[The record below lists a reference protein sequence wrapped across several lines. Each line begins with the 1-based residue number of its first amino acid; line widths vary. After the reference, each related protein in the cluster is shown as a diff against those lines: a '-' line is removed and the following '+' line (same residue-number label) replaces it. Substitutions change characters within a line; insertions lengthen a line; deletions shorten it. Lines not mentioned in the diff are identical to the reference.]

1 MKPNCVTA
9 VQAAAKKLGRAALTP
24 AQLQAID
31 DRISATM
38 RQLARTDPDWQTKS
52 TDQRVIEAAQVA
64 MADIQAEAARKVA
77 NAQRQIL
84 KTAATDIRITEGMA
98 QFKEGRSR
106 ALVNDIDTTGH
117 YVTGIKQEAVGNM
130 VSLMEAAKTGEG
142 AGFGRRVLMFL
153 FDADN
158 PVMTRDLATEMFRNG
173 DGSTGNKIATEG
185 AKAYLKV
192 IETLRQRFNNAGGD
206 VGRLEYGYIPQ
217 PHDAAKVRGDGIAT
231 GRGAWV
237 DRIMPLLDRS
247 RYVLED
253 GSRMGDAEVRTMLER
268 AWETI
273 SSDGANKREP
283 GAFAGNGAKAN
294 AGSESR
300 QIHFKDADSY
310 MAYMKDFGTGSMYDA
325 VIGHVGRMARDIG
338 LIERYGP
345 NPNSQMRM
353 QFDLADR
360 ADGGIKRDFGLRPQ
374 SYWDQ
379 LNGTAGTPQSAKI
392 AQLGTDARNIQTFG
406 KLGSAVISSITDL
419 GTFMTTTGYNKLPY
433 WDAIGNIGK
442 SAASKDTRDFMTT
455 HGIIAESMIGDM
467 NRWTGDNI
475 RQTWSG
481 RLANSTMKLSLM
493 NAWTDT
499 LRRAFSLTMMQ
510 GMARMSKTEWGK
522 LTEWDRTLMQRKGL
536 TEADWKVITKA
547 DLTPF
552 GGKDHL
558 TPEAIRAVADPSAA
572 LPPVAPGTVR
582 LFHGG
587 ENLQA
592 GDKRWLSPDQ
602 SYAEGYAKKAAGGK
616 GEVFYVDVP
625 ENSPLLRKAFDDSG
639 TSSKAPYVAFE
650 ADSALTAKLRP
661 ATPQA
666 SQAHIDQ
673 VNAVVAKVLGLI
685 QDESE
690 FAVMNPDLATKTIA
704 SGGATQRGTVRGEL
718 ARSVMQFKSFPIAMV
733 SRHWRRML
741 EAPQVTDGSA
751 PALANRVV
759 YAGALMVTTTALGAI
774 ALQGKQL
781 VAGKDPIDMQGPKS
795 PKFWAKAVAQ
805 GGGLSIVGD
814 FLLNDP
820 SDQPGDALGNLTKT
834 AAGPALGAVGELAT
848 KTLTNSY
855 KAAKGKPTHAA
866 AEALQWARANTPYT
880 GIWYARAA
888 LDHAGMHAL
897 QENLSPGYLGK
908 MQQRAKKDF
917 GQDYWWKPG
926 TGGPERAP
934 NIGKAVGQ

>member
-1 MKPNCVTA
+1 MKPTCIQA
-9 VQAAAKKLGRAALTP
+9 VQEAAKKLGRNALTA

-31 DRISATM
+31 DRIAATM
-38 RQLARTDPDWQTKS
+38 RRLARTDPDWQAKS
-52 TDQRVIEAAQVA
+52 TDQRVIEAAQAA

-106 ALVNDIDTTGH
+106 ALVNDIDNTGH
-117 YVTGIKQEAVGNM
+117 YINGIKQEAVGNM
-130 VSLMEAAKTGEG
+130 VDLMEAAKTGEG
-142 AGFGRRVLMFL
+142 AGFGRRVMMFL

-158 PVMTRDLATEMFRNG
+158 PRMTRDLATEIYRNG
-173 DGSTGNKIATEG
+173 DGSTGNKIAAEG

-192 IETLRQRFNNAGGD
+192 IEGLRQRFNSAGGD

-217 PHDAAKVRGDGIAT
+217 PHDAAKVRGVGDAAA
-231 GRGAWV
+231 REAWV
-237 DRIMPLLDRS
+237 DRIAPLLDRS

-253 GSRMGDAEVRTMLER
+253 GSRMGDAEFRTLLGR

-283 GAFAGNGAKAN
+283 GAFGGNGAKAN

-345 NPNSQMRM
+345 NPNSQMRL
-353 QFDLADR
+353 QFDLAER
-360 ADGGIKRDFGLRPQ
+360 ADGTIKRDFGLRPQ

-379 LNGTAGTPQSAKI
+379 LNGTAGTPQSAKL

-419 GTFMTTTGYNKLPY
+419 GTFMTTTGYNKLGY
-433 WDAIGNIGK
+433 WDAIANIGK
-442 SAASKDTRDFMTT
+442 TAASKDARDFMTT

-510 GMARMSKTEWGK
+510 GLARMSKTEWGK
-522 LTEWDRTLMQRKGL
+522 LTEWDRTLMERRGI
-536 TEADWKVITKA
+536 TEADWQVITKA
-547 DLTPF
+547 DLTEF
-552 GGKDHL
+552 SGKQHL
-558 TPEAIRAVADPSAA
+558 TPEAIRA
-572 LPPVAPGTVR
+572 T
-582 LFHGG
+582 
-587 ENLQA
+587 N
-592 GDKRWLSPDQ
+592 
-602 SYAEGYAKKAAGGK
+602 
-616 GEVFYVDVP
+616 
-625 ENSPLLRKAFDDSG
+625 DD
-639 TSSKAPYVAFE
+639 
-650 ADSALTAKLRP
+650 R
-661 ATPQA
+661 A
-666 SQAHIDQ
+666 SE
-673 VNAVVAKVLGLI
+673 VVAKVLGLI
-685 QDESE
+685 QNESE
-690 FAVMNPDLATKTIA
+690 FAVLNPDLATKTLA
-704 SGGATQRGTVRGEL
+704 SGGGSQRGTMRGEFW
-718 ARSVMQFKSFPIAMV
+718 RSVMQFKSFPFAMV

-751 PALANRVV
+751 PVLANRVM

-774 ALQGKQL
+774 ALQAKQL
-781 VAGKDPIDMQGPKS
+781 VAGKDPIDMHGPHAA
-795 PKFWAKAVAQ
+795 KFWAKSVAQ
-805 GGGLSIVGD
+805 GGGLSIFGD

-820 SDQPGDALGNLTKT
+820 TDQPGGFVG
-834 AAGPALGAVGELAT
+834 AAGGTLLGPTAGSTIGLAAIAVENAH
-848 KTLTNSY
+848 KT
-855 KAAKGKPTHAA
+855 AKGKPTHMG
-866 AEALQWARANTPYT
+866 AETLKWARANTPYT

-888 LDHAGMHAL
+888 LDHAGLHAL

-908 MQQRAKKDF
+908 MKARSAKDF
-917 GQDYWWKPG
+917 GQSYWWNPG
-926 TGGPERAP
+926 TGMPDRAP
-934 NIGKAVGQ
+934 DFGKAVGQ

>member
-9 VQAAAKKLGRAALTP
+9 VQEAAKKLGRAALTP
-24 AQLQAID
+24 AQLQAIE
-31 DRISATM
+31 DRIAATM
-38 RQLARTDPDWQTKS
+38 RRLARTDPEWQGKS
-52 TDQRVIEAAQVA
+52 TDQRMTEAAEAA

-84 KTAATDIRITEGMA
+84 KTAATDVRISEAMA
-98 QFKEGRSR
+98 QFKEGRNR
-106 ALVNDIDTTGH
+106 ALVHDLDNTGH
-117 YVTGIKQEAVGNM
+117 YINGIKQEAMGEM
-130 VSLMEAAKTGEG
+130 AALMDAAKTGEG
-142 AGFGRRVLMFL
+142 AGFGRRVMMFL

-158 PVMTRDLATEMFRNG
+158 PVMTRDLATEIFNNG
-173 DGSTGNKIATEG
+173 SGATGNKIAIAG

-192 IETLRQRFNNAGGD
+192 IEYLRQRFNAAGGD
-206 VGRLEYGYIPQ
+206 VGLLDYGYIPQ
-217 PHDAAKVRGDGIAT
+217 PHDAAKVRGDGTAG

-253 GSRMGDAEVRTMLER
+253 GSRMGDEQLRELLGR

-283 GAFAGNGAKAN
+283 GTFAGNGAKAN

-300 QIHFKDADSY
+300 QIHFKDADAY

-345 NPNSQMRM
+345 NPNAQMRL
-353 QFDLADR
+353 QFDLAER
-360 ADGGIKRDFGLRPQ
+360 ADGGVKRDFGLRPQ

-379 LNGTAGTPQSAKI
+379 LNGTAGTPQSAKL

-419 GTFMTTTGYNKLPY
+419 GTYMTTTGYNKLPY
-433 WDAIGNIGK
+433 WDAIANIGK
-442 SAASKDTRDFMTT
+442 SAASKDARDFMTT

-510 GMARMSKTEWGK
+510 GMARMSRTEWGN
-522 LTEWDRTLMQRKGL
+522 LSEWDRALLERRGITP
-536 TEADWKVITKA
+536 ADWSVITKA
-547 DLTPF
+547 ELTEF
-552 GGKDHL
+552 GGKQHL
-558 TPEAIRAVADPSAA
+558 TPEAIRATGDERS
-572 LPPVAPGTVR
+572 
-582 LFHGG
+582 G
-587 ENLQA
+587 E
-592 GDKRWLSPDQ
+592 
-602 SYAEGYAKKAAGGK
+602 
-616 GEVFYVDVP
+616 
-625 ENSPLLRKAFDDSG
+625 
-639 TSSKAPYVAFE
+639 
-650 ADSALTAKLRP
+650 
-661 ATPQA
+661 
-666 SQAHIDQ
+666 
-673 VNAVVAKVLGLI
+673 VVAKVLGLI

-704 SGGATQRGTVRGEL
+704 SGGASQRGTVRGEL

-741 EAPQVTDGSA
+741 EVPQVTDGSA
-751 PALANRVV
+751 PVLANRVV
-759 YAGALMVTTTALGAI
+759 YAGALMLTTTALGAI
-774 ALQGKQL
+774 ALQAKQL
-781 VAGKDPIDMQGPKS
+781 VAGKDPIDMTGDKA

-814 FLLNDP
+814 FLLTD
-820 SDQPGDALGNLTKT
+820 STDQPGGFVSNAAKS
-834 AAGPALGAVGELAT
+834 AAGPALGSVFELVAT
-848 KTLTNSY
+848 AKTNVDRSL
-855 KAAKGKPTHAA
+855 AGKPTHTGAD
-866 AEALQWARANTPYT
+866 ALRWTRANLPYT

-888 LDHAGMHAL
+888 LDHAGLHAL

-926 TGGPERAP
+926 TGGPDRAP
-934 NIGKAVGQ
+934 DLGKAVGQ

>member
-9 VQAAAKKLGRAALTP
+9 VQEAAKKLGRAALTP

-38 RQLARTDPDWQTKS
+38 RRMARTDPEWQTKS
-52 TDQRVIEAAQVA
+52 TDQRVTEAAEAA
-64 MADIQAEAARKVA
+64 MADIQVEAARKVA

-84 KTAATDIRITEGMA
+84 KTAATDFRITEGMG
-98 QFKEGRSR
+98 QFKEGRNR

-117 YVTGIKQEAVGNM
+117 YINGIKQEAVGNM
-130 VSLMEAAKTGEG
+130 VNLMDAAKTGEG

-158 PVMTRDLATEMFRNG
+158 PRMTRDLATEIFNNS
-173 DGSTGNKIATEG
+173 DGASGNKIATDG

-192 IETLRQRFNNAGGD
+192 IEGLRQRFNAAGGD

-217 PHDAAKVRGDGIAT
+217 PHDAAKVRG
-231 GRGAWV
+231 RGGEEARQAWV
-237 DRIMPLLDRS
+237 DRIAPLLDRS

-253 GSRMGDAEVRTMLER
+253 GARMGDDEFRALLGR

-283 GAFAGNGAKAN
+283 GAFTGNGAKAN

-300 QIHFKDADSY
+300 QIHFKDADAY

-345 NPNSQMRM
+345 NPNSQMRL
-353 QFDLADR
+353 QFDLAER
-360 ADGGIKRDFGLRPQ
+360 ADGGVKRDFGLRPE

-379 LNGTAGTPQSAKI
+379 LNGTAGTPQSAKL

-406 KLGSAVISSITDL
+406 KLGGAVISSITDL
-419 GTFMTTTGYNKLPY
+419 GTFVTTTGYNKLPY
-433 WDAIGNIGK
+433 WDAVSNIGK
-442 SAASKDTRDFMTT
+442 TAASKDARDFMTS

-510 GMARMSKTEWGK
+510 GMARMSRTEWSG
-522 LTEWDRTLMQRKGL
+522 LSEWDRTLMQRRGITPADWAVISKAEL
-536 TEADWKVITKA
+536 TE
-547 DLTPF
+547 F
-552 GGKDHL
+552 GGKQHL
-558 TPEAIRAVADPSAA
+558 TPEAIRATGDERA
-572 LPPVAPGTVR
+572 
-582 LFHGG
+582 G
-587 ENLQA
+587 E
-592 GDKRWLSPDQ
+592 
-602 SYAEGYAKKAAGGK
+602 
-616 GEVFYVDVP
+616 
-625 ENSPLLRKAFDDSG
+625 
-639 TSSKAPYVAFE
+639 
-650 ADSALTAKLRP
+650 
-661 ATPQA
+661 
-666 SQAHIDQ
+666 
-673 VNAVVAKVLGLI
+673 VVAKVLGLI

-690 FAVMNPDLATKTIA
+690 FAVMNPDLATKAMA

-751 PALANRVV
+751 PALANRVM
-759 YAGALMVTTTALGAI
+759 YAGALMLTTTALGAI
-774 ALQGKQL
+774 ATQAKQI
-781 VAGKDPIDMQGPKS
+781 VAGKDPIDMTGEKA
-795 PKFWAKAVAQ
+795 PKFWAKALAQ

-814 FLLNDP
+814 FLLND
-820 SDQPGDALGNLTKT
+820 STEQPGDVYSNLVKS
-834 AAGPALGAVGELAT
+834 AAGPAFGSIGEILSVGKSNTDRALAGKETHTGAQAVRWA
-848 KTLTNSY
+848 
-855 KAAKGKPTHAA
+855 KAN
-866 AEALQWARANTPYT
+866 LPYT

-888 LDHAGMHAL
+888 IDHAGLHAL

-934 NIGKAVGQ
+934 DIGKAVGQ

>member
-9 VQAAAKKLGRAALTP
+9 VQEAAKKLGRNALTA

-31 DRISATM
+31 DRINATM
-38 RQLARTDPDWQTKS
+38 RRLARSDPDWQAKS
-52 TDQRVIEAAQVA
+52 TDQRVIEAAQAA

-106 ALVNDIDTTGH
+106 ALVNDIDNTGH
-117 YVTGIKQEAVGNM
+117 YINGIKQEAVGNM
-130 VSLMEAAKTGEG
+130 VDLMEAAKTGEG
-142 AGFGRRVLMFL
+142 AGFGRRVMMFL

-158 PVMTRDLATEMFRNG
+158 PRMTRDLATEIYRNG
-173 DGSTGNKIATEG
+173 DGSTGNKIAAEG
-185 AKAYLKV
+185 AKAYLNV
-192 IETLRQRFNNAGGD
+192 IEGLRQRFNSAGGD

-217 PHDAAKVRGDGIAT
+217 PHDAAKVRGAGDAAA
-231 GRGAWV
+231 REAWV
-237 DRIMPLLDRS
+237 DRIAPLLDRS

-253 GSRMGDAEVRTMLER
+253 GSRMGDAEFRALLGR

-283 GAFAGNGAKAN
+283 GAFGGNGAKAN

-345 NPNSQMRM
+345 NPNSQMRL

-379 LNGTAGTPQSAKI
+379 LNGTAGTPQSAKL

-419 GTFMTTTGYNKLPY
+419 GTFMTTTGYNKLGY
-433 WDAIGNIGK
+433 WDAIANLGK
-442 SAASKDTRDFMTT
+442 TAASKDARDFMTT

-510 GMARMSKTEWGK
+510 GLARMSKTEWGK
-522 LTEWDRTLMQRKGL
+522 LTEWDRTLMERRGI
-536 TEADWKVITKA
+536 TEADWQVITKA
-547 DLTPF
+547 DLTEF
-552 GGKDHL
+552 GGKQHL
-558 TPEAIRAVADPSAA
+558 TPEAIRA
-572 LPPVAPGTVR
+572 T
-582 LFHGG
+582 
-587 ENLQA
+587 N
-592 GDKRWLSPDQ
+592 
-602 SYAEGYAKKAAGGK
+602 
-616 GEVFYVDVP
+616 
-625 ENSPLLRKAFDDSG
+625 DD
-639 TSSKAPYVAFE
+639 
-650 ADSALTAKLRP
+650 R
-661 ATPQA
+661 A
-666 SQAHIDQ
+666 SE
-673 VNAVVAKVLGLI
+673 VVAKVLGLI
-685 QDESE
+685 QNESE
-690 FAVMNPDLATKTIA
+690 FAVLNPDLATKTLA

-751 PALANRVV
+751 PVLANRVM

-774 ALQGKQL
+774 ALQAKQL
-781 VAGKDPIDMQGPKS
+781 VAGKDPIDMQGPHAG
-795 PKFWAKAVAQ
+795 KFWTKAVAQ

-814 FLLNDP
+814 FLLAD
-820 SDQPGDALGNLTKT
+820 STDQPGGFVSN
-834 AAGPALGAVGELAT
+834 AAKSVLGPALGSVFELASIG
-848 KTLTNSY
+848 KTNIDRKL
-855 KAAKGKPTHAA
+855 AGKTTHTA
-866 AEALQWARANTPYT
+866 AESLQWARANTPYT

-888 LDHAGMHAL
+888 LDHAGLHAL

-908 MQQRAKKDF
+908 MKARSAKDF
-917 GQDYWWKPG
+917 GQSYWWNPG
-926 TGGPERAP
+926 TGMPDRAP
-934 NIGKAVGQ
+934 DFGKAVGQ

>member
-1 MKPNCVTA
+1 MKPDCVTA
-9 VQAAAKKLGRAALTP
+9 VQEAAKKLGRNALTP

-38 RQLARTDPDWQTKS
+38 RQLVRTDPEWQTKS
-52 TDQRVIEAAQVA
+52 TDQRVTEAAQQA
-64 MADIQAEAARKVA
+64 MADIQAEAARKVE

-84 KTAATDIRITEGMA
+84 KTAATDFRITESMS

-117 YVTGIKQEAVGNM
+117 YINGIKHEAVGNM
-130 VSLMEAAKTGEG
+130 VNLMEAAKTGEG

-158 PVMTRDLATEMFRNG
+158 PRMTRDLATEIFNNG
-173 DGSTGNKIATEG
+173 DGATGNKIASEG

-192 IETLRQRFNNAGGD
+192 IENLRQRFNSAGGD

-217 PHDAAKVRGDGIAT
+217 PHDAAKVRGKGGDEA
-231 GRGAWV
+231 RQAWV

-253 GSRMGDAEVRTMLER
+253 GSRMGDAELQGVLGR

-273 SSDGANKREP
+273 ASDGANKREP
-283 GAFAGNGAKAN
+283 GVFAGNGAKAN

-338 LIERYGP
+338 LVERYGP

-360 ADGGIKRDFGLRPQ
+360 ADGGIKRDFGMRPQ

-379 LNGTAGTPQSAKI
+379 LNGTAGTPQSARL
-392 AQLGTDARNIQTFG
+392 AQIGTDARNIQTFG

-419 GTFMTTTGYNKLPY
+419 GTFVTTTGYNKLSY
-433 WDAIGNIGK
+433 WDAVSNIGK
-442 SAASKDTRDFMTT
+442 SAASKDARDFMTT

-522 LTEWDRTLMQRKGL
+522 LSEWDRTLMERRGI
-536 TEADWKVITKA
+536 TEADWTVISKA
-547 DLTPF
+547 ELTPF
-552 GGKDHL
+552 GGKEHL
-558 TPEAIRAVADPSAA
+558 TPEAIRA
-572 LPPVAPGTVR
+572 T
-582 LFHGG
+582 
-587 ENLQA
+587 
-592 GDKRWLSPDQ
+592 GDER
-602 SYAEGYAKKAAGGK
+602 ANE
-616 GEVFYVDVP
+616 
-625 ENSPLLRKAFDDSG
+625 
-639 TSSKAPYVAFE
+639 
-650 ADSALTAKLRP
+650 
-661 ATPQA
+661 
-666 SQAHIDQ
+666 
-673 VNAVVAKVLGLI
+673 VVAKVLGLI

-690 FAVMNPDLATKTIA
+690 FAVMNPDLATKTLV
-704 SGGATQRGTVRGEL
+704 SGGGTQRGTVRGEL

-741 EAPQVTDGSA
+741 EAPQVTDNSA
-751 PALANRVV
+751 PVLANRVV
-759 YAGALMVTTTALGAI
+759 YAGALMLTTTALGAI
-774 ALQGKQL
+774 ALQAKQI
-781 VAGKDPIDMQGPKS
+781 VAGKDPIDMTGDKS
-795 PKFWAKAVAQ
+795 TKFWAKAVAQ

-814 FLLNDP
+814 FLLND
-820 SDQPGDALGNLTKT
+820 STEQPGDVYSNLAKS
-834 AAGPALGAVGELAT
+834 AAGPALGAIGELIG
-848 KTLTNSY
+848 KG
-855 KAAKGKPTHAA
+855 KANVDKKLAGKPTHAA
-866 AEALQWARANTPYT
+866 AEALQWGRSNLPYV
-880 GIWYARAA
+880 GIWYAKAA
-888 LDHAGMHAL
+888 IDHAGMHAL

-926 TGGPERAP
+926 TGAPERAP
-934 NIGKAVGQ
+934 DIGKAVGQ

>member
-1 MKPNCVTA
+1 MKPGCIQA

-38 RQLARTDPDWQTKS
+38 RQLARTDPDWKAKS

-117 YVTGIKQEAVGNM
+117 YITGIKQEAVGNM
-130 VSLMEAAKTGEG
+130 VDLMEAAKTGEG

-158 PVMTRDLATEMFRNG
+158 PRMTRDLATEIYNNG
-173 DGSTGNKIATEG
+173 DGVSGNKIATEG

-192 IETLRQRFNNAGGD
+192 IENLRQRFNNAGGD

-217 PHDAAKVRGDGIAT
+217 PHDAAKVRGDGMAN

-353 QFDLADR
+353 QFDLAER
-360 ADGGIKRDFGLRPQ
+360 IDGSIKRDFGLRPQ

-379 LNGTAGTPQSAKI
+379 LNGTAGTPQSAKL

-442 SAASKDTRDFMTT
+442 SAASKDARDFMTT

-475 RQTWSG
+475 RHTWSG

-522 LTEWDRTLMQRKGL
+522 LTEWDRTLMERKGL

-552 GGKDHL
+552 GGKEHL
-558 TPEAIRAVADPSAA
+558 TPEAIRA
-572 LPPVAPGTVR
+572 T
-582 LFHGG
+582 
-587 ENLQA
+587 
-592 GDKRWLSPDQ
+592 GDER
-602 SYAEGYAKKAAGGK
+602 ANE
-616 GEVFYVDVP
+616 
-625 ENSPLLRKAFDDSG
+625 
-639 TSSKAPYVAFE
+639 
-650 ADSALTAKLRP
+650 
-661 ATPQA
+661 
-666 SQAHIDQ
+666 
-673 VNAVVAKVLGLI
+673 VVAKVLGLI

-774 ALQGKQL
+774 ALQAKQL
-781 VAGKDPIDMQGPKS
+781 VAGKDPIDMQGPHAG
-795 PKFWAKAVAQ
+795 KFWAKSVAQ

-820 SDQPGDALGNLTKT
+820 TDQPGDSLGNLTKT

-848 KTLTNSY
+848 KSLTNAY

-866 AEALQWARANTPYT
+866 AEAVQWGRANLPYT

-888 LDHAGMHAL
+888 LDHAGLHAL

-908 MQQRAKKDF
+908 MKQRAAKDF
-917 GQDYWWKPG
+917 GQSYWWNPG
-926 TGGPERAP
+926 TGGPDRAP